1 VRQAITAAVD
11 ELGKL
16 DVVVANA
23 GICPLGADLPITTF
37 ATAFD
42 VDFMGVVNTVH
53 AALPYLTAGAS
64 VITIGSVAGLLA
76 DKADAATLAPQ
87 GPGGAGYNLAK
98 QFVDR
103 YTLALAAQLAPLSIR
118 ANVVHPT
125 NCNTAMLHN
134 EPLYK
139 IFRPDVE
146 HPSREDAV
154 MVFPLMHAMPTP
166 FVEPID
172 TSNAVCFLASDESRF
187 VTGLR
192 MTVDAGCCLKA
203 GG

>member
-1 VRQAITAAVD
+1 VRQAITAAVE

-42 VDFMGVVNTVH
+42 VDFLGVVNTVH
-53 AALPYLTAGAS
+53 AALPHLTAGAS
-64 VITIGSVAGLLA
+64 VITIGSIAGLLA

-103 YTLALAAQLAPLSIR
+103 YTLALATQLAPHSMR

-125 NCNTAMLHN
+125 NCSTAMLHN

-139 IFRPDVE
+139 IFRPDLE